1 MSDPFP
7 IETEWLGP
15 AETIPLEIVYEPGG
29 RIFEVGF
36 PPRGIHPDGRGWR
49 TERNGELGRF
59 LIPAR
64 EGRRQVAFA
73 RRTAV

>member
-15 AETIPLEIVYEPGG
+15 AETIPLEIVHEPGV

-36 PPRGIHPDGRGWR
+36 PPGASIRMEEAGEQSE
-49 TERNGELGRF
+49 TENSG
-59 LIPAR
+59 
-64 EGRRQVAFA
+64 VS
-73 RRTAV
+73 